1 MNTFEETKA
10 NLKVCDIDS
19 LLEEIQVLE
28 PYAWNNQAS
37 KALLEWWAVSTDL
50 GIVAY
55 FGCELDAH
63 RFRIDYINRIMNS

>member
-1 MNTFEETKA
+1 MTSFETTKQ
-10 NLKVCDIDS
+10 NLKGSDIDS

-28 PYAWNNQAS
+28 PHTWGNLVS
-37 KALLEWWAVSTDL
+37 KSLSEWWAVTTDL
-50 GIVAY
+50 GIIAY